1 MVGQKSSLDV
11 LMSELKKVGVASRTQ
26 TEFCQGNV
34 TRWGL
39 AWTFLPEVSLQV
51 VSKKKNKKEKPPMKY
66 AVPIPDDP
74 ICYTV
79 STITSKLKEL
89 FTLLQ
94 VQTLIYIILV
104 VSQHLLYYIV

>member
-11 LMSELKKVGVASRTQ
+11 LKLELKKVGVASSTQ

-51 VSKKKNKKEKPPMKY
+51 VSKKKKKEKPPMKY
-66 AVPIPDDP
+66 VVPIPDDP
-74 ICYTV
+74 LCYTV
-79 STITSKLKEL
+79 STVTSKLKAL

-94 VQTLIYIILV
+94 VQTLIYITLV

>member
-11 LMSELKKVGVASRTQ
+11 LKSELKKVGVASSTQ

-51 VSKKKNKKEKPPMKY
+51 VSKKKKKEKPPMKY
-66 AVPIPDDP
+66 VVPIPDDP
-74 ICYTV
+74 LCYTLSTV
-79 STITSKLKEL
+79 SSKLKAL
-89 FTLLQ
+89 LTLLQ
-94 VQTLIYIILV
+94 VQTLIYIALV
-104 VSQHLLYYIV
+104 VPQHLLYYIV